1 MKCGFPPYS
10 HILLTLTLPVF
21 LFCLSSCQEQVQ
33 NRENSCRSCHT
44 MKLDRD
50 HQTGCTTCHD
60 GNSRSRKKDVAHFNM
75 VRHPSHP
82 DNMEK
87 RCGGCHEDA
96 VKDVRHSLHF
106 TLKNSTNLFRQA
118 FGAEIQLDS
127 FLETPQHDKIK
138 TTLDLADDLLR
149 RRCFRCHPYS
159 AGDNYPATHRGTGC
173 AACHL
178 KREDGRFSHVFSSPG
193 DKNCLSC
200 HYGNRVGA
208 DYYGRFEHDFNN
220 EYRTPYRTD
229 DPQPRPY
236 GLEFHQLQ
244 PDIHQKRGLLCIDCH
259 SGSSLMNVGEG
270 RKITTCADCHW
281 KTQLDEILP
290 PRITRKDS
298 GYFLLSATGKVHRI
312 PLLEN
317 KAHFQNKTEEP
328 NQIDGPPQPHDN
340 PNSTKRP
347 LIKKISCQVC
357 HARWSFNDFGRH
369 FLRSDTD
376 DFDPW
381 IFLTRQGS
389 SEIEDILTNNTDYD
403 REELPPEM
411 ADKINGRKKIGLWY
425 KGYGM
430 RRWQPVLLDR
440 DKNGTLTTV
449 RPALDYFLSWIDEE
463 EKVRID
469 SQKANS
475 KHNGLRPYTP
485 HTTGA
490 AGLFYKNRISTF
502 LKNETRQ
509 Q

>member
-1 MKCGFPPYS
+1 MKSGSSYS
-10 HILLTLTLPVF
+10 HFLLPLILLIFFTGF
-21 LFCLSSCQEQVQ
+21 WG
-33 NRENSCRSCHT
+33 CRNDRQLQQGKNNCKTCHSIN
-44 MKLDRD
+44 LDRD
-50 HQTGCTTCHD
+50 HRIGCTTCHD
-60 GNSRSRKKDVAHFNM
+60 GDNSSARKDVAHFNM
-75 VRHPSHP
+75 VRQPSHP
-82 DNMEK
+82 DHMKK

-106 TLKNSTNLFRQA
+106 TLKKSTNLFRQA
-118 FGAEIQLDS
+118 FGSEIQLDS
-127 FLETPQHDKIK
+127 FLETPQHDTIQ

-159 AGDNYPATHRGTGC
+159 TGDNYPATRRGTGC

-178 KREDGRFSHVFSSPG
+178 QRENDSFSHIFSSPS

-220 EYRTPYRTD
+220 EYRTPYKTD

-259 SGSSLMNVGEG
+259 SGSSLMAVGDEQ
-270 RKITTCADCHW
+270 KITTCADCHW
-281 KTQLDEILP
+281 KTLLDKTLP
-290 PRITRKDS
+290 PRITKKDN
-298 GYFLLSATGKVHRI
+298 GYFLFSDRGKIHNL
-312 PLLEN
+312 PLLHN
-317 KAHFQNKTEEP
+317 QAHFQKHDKTKLK
-328 NQIDGPPQPHDN
+328 
-340 PNSTKRP
+340 S
-347 LIKKISCQVC
+347 ISCQVC
-357 HARWSFNDFGRH
+357 HAQWSFNDFGKH

-376 DFDPW
+376 EFEPW
-381 IFLTRQGS
+381 IYLTNQGS
-389 SEIEDILTNNTDYD
+389 SEIEKILTNNTDFD
-403 REELPPEM
+403 RDELPPAM
-411 ADKINGRKKIGLWY
+411 TDKITGRQQTGLWY
-425 KGYGM
+425 KGYTM
-430 RRWQPVLLDR
+430 RRWRPVLLGR

-449 RPALDYFLSWIDEE
+449 RPVLDYFLSWIDEE
-463 EKVRID
+463 EEVRVD

-475 KHNGLRPYTP
+475 KHNGRRPYTP

-502 LKNETRQ
+502 LKNETSQ